1 MYKVLIV
8 DDEPKQREGLRMF
21 IEWELYGFS
30 VVDTASNGE
39 EALEKYQIH
48 SPELVIADIR
58 MPGMDGL
65 QLIQR
70 LREEDP
76 QLHILILSGYAD
88 FEYAKIAIANRT
100 DGYLLKPV
108 DEDELIQYLHSIRQV
123 MDEAKKASKWQDVSK
138 EWTREAFIQSIL
150 SGAMDHDE
158 FTLHEQANRLDLL
171 WKKYQVLLVVSA
183 QNEKNDT
190 NELNILRRK
199 LNTRFE
205 ECGRGYV
212 FSHHGYVGVLLKEPL
227 LEVEYDDVYQELQG
241 SDGAEITIVLGDRVQ
256 ELRDIPHSYT
266 SALELIKL
274 QFFFDR
280 GRLLSGELLSK
291 IRSHAAEAATGSQEK
306 SSDSVE
312 EHLYYAMES
321 GNFDAVK
328 QWIAEFGHTL
338 IRLHLSEAEIKQR
351 FVELLTLIYGREL
364 KQRPELQNQCKGY
377 CDQVADIY
385 RVRTIGEMFKQAES
399 LLQSI
404 ALSSGEDTGKHR
416 EVRIML
422 DLIHRNFRD
431 NLKLETLSGVFNYN
445 SAYLGKLFK
454 NETGE
459 YFNTYLDKV
468 RIENAKGYLEEGL
481 KVYQVAEKV
490 GYTNVDYFHAKFRKY
505 VGTSPS
511 AYRKKAGN
519 E

>member
-21 IEWELYGFS
+21 IEWERYGFT
-30 VVDTASNGE
+30 VAGTASNGV
-39 EALEKYQIH
+39 EALEKYRIYA
-48 SPELVIADIR
+48 PELVIADIR

-76 QLHILILSGYAD
+76 RLHILILSGYAD
-88 FEYAKIAIANRT
+88 FEYAKIAISNRT

-108 DEDELIQYLHSIRQV
+108 DEDELIQYLHNIKQV
-123 MDEAKKASKWQDVSK
+123 MDEERKASLWQNVSK

-150 SGAMDHDE
+150 SGAMEHDE
-158 FTLHEQANRLDLL
+158 FTLHEQADRLELL
-171 WKKYQVLLVVSA
+171 WKKYQVLLVVSKRD
-183 QNEKNDT
+183 EKNDIK
-190 NELNILRRK
+190 ELNMLRRK
-199 LNTRFE
+199 LCTRFE
-205 ECGRGYV
+205 ECGRGYI

-227 LEVEYDDVYQELQG
+227 LEVEYDDVYQELQESG
-241 SDGAEITIVLGDRVQ
+241 GDEITIVLGDRVQ
-256 ELRDIPHSYT
+256 ELNDIPHSYA

-280 GRLLSGELLSK
+280 GRLLSRELLCK
-291 IRSHAAEAATGSQEK
+291 LRSQAAVVASEVQEQ
-306 SSDSVE
+306 SIDSAE
-312 EHLYYAMES
+312 EHLYYAMEAC
-321 GNFDAVK
+321 NLDAVK
-328 QWIAEFGHTL
+328 QLITEIGHTL
-338 IRLHLSEAEIKQR
+338 IRLQFSEAEIKKR

-364 KQRPELQNQCKGY
+364 KQRPELQSQSKIY
-377 CDQVADIY
+377 YDQVADIY
-385 RVRTIGEMFKQAES
+385 RVHTIGELFNQAES

-404 ALSSGEDTGKHR
+404 ASSSSGDTGKHS

-431 NLKLETLSGVFNYN
+431 NLKLETLSGIFNYN

-511 AYRKKAGN
+511 AYRKKVSN